1 MSKIDYASFRR
12 NFSSLM
18 QKEEMKQERKKLM
31 LKEAQKVKY
40 KELKA
45 NSEAINKQ
53 QNLMQRFIN

>member
-1 MSKIDYASFRR
+1 
-12 NFSSLM
+12 M

-31 LKEAQKVKY
+31 LKEAQKVKS